1 MLNYAEAMCEL
12 GEFDQTV
19 ADVTINKLRPR
30 ANVKLMKVSEIN
42 SAFDPKRDLGNPD
55 YPNDYE
61 VSPLLW
67 EIRRERRIELF
78 SEGFRFDD
86 LRRWKKCHY
95 ALKKKLG
102 QYVRASDFN
111 QCDYRRWRLR
121 RISRIP
127 SETESSMAGLLLPQS
142 YSTQRTGT
150 ESPTRTESGMG
161 GRKLTGN
168 PSPTG

>member
-1 MLNYAEAMCEL
+1 MGSQRNEETDMPIFRIEEVMLNYAGSHVEL

-67 EIRRERRIELF
+67 EIRRN
-78 SEGFRFDD
+78 D
-86 LRRWKKCHY
+86 
-95 ALKKKLG
+95 
-102 QYVRASDFN
+102 ASNCSPKD
-111 QCDYRRWRLR
+111 
-121 RISRIP
+121 SV
-127 SETESSMAGLLLPQS
+127 
-142 YSTQRTGT
+142 STT
-150 ESPTRTESGMG
+150 
-161 GRKLTGN
+161 
-168 PSPTG
+168 